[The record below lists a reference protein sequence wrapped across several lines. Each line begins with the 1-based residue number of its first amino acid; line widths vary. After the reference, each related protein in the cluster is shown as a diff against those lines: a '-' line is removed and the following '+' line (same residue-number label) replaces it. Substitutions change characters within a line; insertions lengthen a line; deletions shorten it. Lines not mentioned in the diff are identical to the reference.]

1 MNTSKTRA
9 VTQYFATDQ
18 LERSLLE
25 NSDTNMNI
33 AGQSIFARYGSVA
46 TYLRRAEFEL
56 PQHITRDATFVQSY
70 HKNKT
75 DKSENN
81 TKH

>member
-33 AGQSIFARYGSVA
+33 ARYGSVA

-81 TKH
+81 MKH